1 LTFPFKFHSE
11 ICRLECYR
19 GYCQNQ
25 KCICN
30 PGWGGALCDQ
40 LSCDP
45 RCDDFKGKCENG
57 TCVCRK
63 GWNGKH
69 CTIGMAPLTY
79 VCVTTCF
86 LLSIYTHMIYL
97 PWSTHLRYTVQSL
110 SMSYFY
116 CLRIYFYLSIQWNL
130 SKQTINRQATC
141 VKRTSQYKII
151 THLICQI

>member
-1 LTFPFKFHSE
+1 MTLPFKFHSE

-45 RCDDFKGKCENG
+45 WCDDFKGKCENG

-79 VCVTTCF
+79 VCVSQLVFCCLFIHIWFFFHDPLIFVYTLFKVYLLLIFIVSEFNLIWAYSETC
-86 LLSIYTHMIYL
+86 LNKPSIDRK
-97 PWSTHLRYTVQSL
+97 PV
-110 SMSYFY
+110 
-116 CLRIYFYLSIQWNL
+116 
-130 SKQTINRQATC
+130 
-141 VKRTSQYKII
+141 
-151 THLICQI
+151 